1 MRLKPDE
8 LSRDVIS
15 GAISKSALVAEAI
28 VLHLSV
34 DLKSFVSQYRNKDV
48 AFG

>member
-8 LSRDVIS
+8 LSRDLIS
-15 GAISKSALVAEAI
+15 GAISNIALVAEAI

-34 DLKSFVSQYRNKDV
+34 DLKSFVSIEIRM
-48 AFG
+48 